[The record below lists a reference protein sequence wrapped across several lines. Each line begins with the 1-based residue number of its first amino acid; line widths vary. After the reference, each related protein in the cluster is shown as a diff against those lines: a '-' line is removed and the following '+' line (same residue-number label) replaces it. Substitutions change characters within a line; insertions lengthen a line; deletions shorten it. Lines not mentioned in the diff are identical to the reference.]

1 MCRIWICHPY
11 YCLHL
16 ASCHDVIVCN
26 TPNK

>member
-16 ASCHDVIVCN
+16 ASCRDVVFCISLN
-26 TPNK
+26 T